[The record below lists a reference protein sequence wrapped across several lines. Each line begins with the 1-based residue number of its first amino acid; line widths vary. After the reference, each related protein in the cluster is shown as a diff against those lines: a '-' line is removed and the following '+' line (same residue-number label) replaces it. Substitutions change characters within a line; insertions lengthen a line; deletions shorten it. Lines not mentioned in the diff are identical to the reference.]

1 MSVPFKNCLEE
12 KILLYCPE
20 SLKHKIQD
28 VCRTR
33 WGERIEEI
41 HIFEEFFVPVYYSLL
56 VMKENNDIVHYNNE
70 VSTKAEPFLKF
81 VDDFELIINL
91 VVT

>member
-1 MSVPFKNCLEE
+1 M
-12 KILLYCPE
+12 
-20 SLKHKIQD
+20 
-28 VCRTR
+28 
-33 WGERIEEI
+33 
-41 HIFEEFFVPVYYSLL
+41 PVYYSLL